1 MKNELK
7 DFLIGLLIIVFFIVA
22 FTSIIFMI
30 YALLSPESK
39 KFLQIVGYVFLFMC
53 VILFVMYISE
63 KIHKTI
69 GFFIIA
75 SSSICALLLYN
86 SIIAFVLFM
95 FGFLI
100 ITMGYETKQKG

>member
-22 FTSIIFMI
+22 FTSIIFII

-53 VILFVMYISE
+53 VILFVMYIAE

-75 SSSICALLLYN
+75 SSSICALLLHN
-86 SIIAFVLFM
+86 SIIAIVLFM
-95 FGFLI
+95 FGFI
-100 ITMGYETKQKG
+100 IIISSSANKK